1 MKVFQLDEPEL
12 EFATGRHVDIRF
24 GISNYGPFDRGH
36 KKRPSQIVT
45 GVIGT
50 HETVK
55 ECREWLDKCRD
66 EVRPEQGKAPSTR
79 NPVFP
84 GFSPH
89 SPFEAE
95 VVADESLSGV
105 IRPADF
111 RRIHGFD
118 VHNDRVSKAADVY
131 LDQIERLKERGAEV
145 IICTL
150 PIELLALLKGVVLT
164 VPEPD
169 ALTEGDEADQ
179 AESEEDAPEREWNF
193 HDLLKAR
200 AMRHSTPLQLIRP
213 STWDSSYLSKEP
225 DRAGL
230 ARQLQDEPLRAWNM
244 FCALYYKAAGCA
256 WRLPRP
262 EGAIETETCYVG
274 ISFYLSLDQTKYRTS
289 LAQVFN
295 ERGIG
300 MVVRGGEVETSQEDQ
315 QP

>member
-1 MKVFQLDEPEL
+1 MSQSLNSLPEGMWIFVL
-12 EFATGRHVDIRF
+12 GSAITDLSTV
-24 GISNYGPFDRGH
+24 
-36 KKRPSQIVT
+36 
-45 GVIGT
+45 GT
-50 HETVK
+50 KNALLRLSPASSAHETVK

-95 VVADESLSGV
+95 IVADESLSGV

-179 AESEEDAPEREWNF
+179 AESEEDAPERERNF

-244 FCALYYKAAGCA
+244 FCALYYKAAGC
-256 WRLPRP
+256 WLCL
-262 EGAIETETCYVG
+262 ETT
-274 ISFYLSLDQTKYRTS
+274 TS
-289 LAQVFN
+289 
-295 ERGIG
+295 
-300 MVVRGGEVETSQEDQ
+300 
-315 QP
+315 